1 MKIDV
6 IAVNMCTNKVRLL
19 AENKSERNAE
29 SIILMAVQRLGCDT
43 EFFADAPAGA
53 YKDGDTWREPD
64 KEMSK
69 STDSPDDS
77 PDDSLTNKNSNLSFE

>member
-29 SIILMAVQRLGCDT
+29 SIILMAVQRLGCNT

-53 YKDGDTWREPD
+53 YKDGDTWRELD
-64 KEMSK
+64 KETSE
-69 STDSPDDS
+69 STDS
-77 PDDSLTNKNSNLSFE
+77 PDDSLTNKNSNLSVQ

>member
-53 YKDGDTWREPD
+53 YKDSDTWRELD
-64 KEMSK
+64 NETSE
-69 STDSPDDS
+69 STDS
-77 PDDSLTNKNSNLSFE
+77 PDDSLTNKNSNLSVE

>member
-1 MKIDV
+1 MTIDV

-53 YKDGDTWREPD
+53 YKDGDTWRELD
-64 KEMSK
+64 KETSE
-69 STDSPDDS
+69 STDS
-77 PDDSLTNKNSNLSFE
+77 PDDSLTNKNSNLSVE

>member
-1 MKIDV
+1 MTIDV
-6 IAVNMCTNKVRLL
+6 IVVNMCTNKVRLL

-64 KEMSK
+64 KEMSE
-69 STDSPDDS
+69 STDS
-77 PDDSLTNKNSNLSFE
+77 PDDSLTNKNSNLSVE